1 MAMAFAPDKVKS
13 EAAKK
18 AVYRLISQTKTI
30 ATDDDAEKPKLSD
43 AAGDIRF
50 VGVTFS
56 YPTRPDRLIFKDLSL
71 VIPAGKQTALV
82 GATGCG
88 KSSCVAL
95 LQRFYDP
102 SAGAITIGGQ
112 AIAGVSVQALRASIG
127 LVSQEPVLFAASI
140 RENVRF
146 GKLDATDEEVE
157 EACRKANAHDFVSRM
172 DAGYDTEVGP
182 KGSQVSGGQK
192 QRIAIARAIIRN
204 PAILLL
210 DEATSAL
217 DSVK

>member
-43 AAGDIRF
+43 AAGDICF
-50 VGVTFS
+50 EGVTFS
-56 YPTRPDRLIFKDLSL
+56 YPTRPDRLVFKDLSL

-102 SAGAITIGGQ
+102 SAGRRSPASPCKRSAPALVLYRKSLCCSPRRSARMCGS
-112 AIAGVSVQALRASIG
+112 ASSMRRMRRLKRRAGKPTL
-127 LVSQEPVLFAASI
+127 
-140 RENVRF
+140 
-146 GKLDATDEEVE
+146 T
-157 EACRKANAHDFVSRM
+157 
-172 DAGYDTEVGP
+172 
-182 KGSQVSGGQK
+182 
-192 QRIAIARAIIRN
+192 
-204 PAILLL
+204 
-210 DEATSAL
+210 TS
-217 DSVK
+217 